1 MGAMTDWTQAL
12 ERWHDFHLLIG
23 TAGATLMGLT
33 FVSVT
38 LAPEVIADRTSTIVR
53 AFTTPIVAFFA
64 TGLLVSLILLVP
76 GLTVIAAGV
85 LLALFGAGGMA
96 YMFSTG
102 VHRQW
107 RELELGM
114 DDWFWYMGF
123 PAVSYGAILA
133 GGIALFKAAPWALY
147 AADAGIFALLIVGIR
162 NAWDVVLAIVR
173 QSQR

>member
-1 MGAMTDWTQAL
+1 MADWTQAL

-33 FVSVT
+33 FIAVT
-38 LAPEVIADRTSTIVR
+38 LAPEVIAERTSTVVR
-53 AFTTPIVAFFA
+53 AFTTPMVAFFA
-64 TGLLVSLILLVP
+64 TDLLVALILLIP
-76 GLTVIAAGV
+76 GLSAAAAGV
-85 LLALFGAGGMA
+85 LLAIVGAGGLA

-114 DDWFWYMGF
+114 DDWFWYMSF
-123 PAVSYGAILA
+123 PVVGYAAILA
-133 GGIALFKAAPWALY
+133 GAIGLFKAAPWALY
-147 AADAGIFALLIVGIR
+147 AADSGILTLLIVGIR
-162 NAWDVVLAIVR
+162 NAWDVVLTIVR

>member
-1 MGAMTDWTQAL
+1 MGAMAAWMQTL

-23 TAGATLMGLT
+23 TAAATLMGLT

-38 LAPEVIADRTSTIVR
+38 LAPEVIADRTSTVVR

-64 TGLLVSLILLVP
+64 TGLLVSLVLLVP
-76 GLTVIAAGV
+76 GLTEIAAGA
-85 LLALFGAGGMA
+85 LLAVFGAGGMA

-123 PAVSYGAILA
+123 PVVSYAAILA
-133 GGIALFKAAPWALY
+133 GAIALFKTAPWALY
-147 AADAGIFALLIVGIR
+147 ASDAGIFALMIVGIR

-173 QSQR
+173 QTQR